1 MNRDVLGNISASS
14 PISYTALEPILPQ
27 LTVERLEED
36 CINIVRV
43 RHSVG
48 HLAIVVTITIT
59 IGLES
64 KFNLTNDS

>member
-1 MNRDVLGNISASS
+1 MSIPFPDRDVLGNISASS

-43 RHSVG
+43 RPIKKS
-48 HLAIVVTITIT
+48 
-59 IGLES
+59 LEH
-64 KFNLTNDS
+64 FF